1 MNLSEAYSLAS
12 LNAAGQ
18 QSYHQD
24 RTKTGRQLA
33 TEIWAE
39 ARSRGNYGRLGNC
52 KTVEQWQKTYLP
64 SRIFHLVRMPLNAAA
79 LTCTP
84 REPNLV
90 LKKIHARE
98 DHGIV
103 VDYNQSQMGKALH
116 GFVPQVVCI
125 DGKHRYMAA
134 ALRGDSHIMAW
145 VGETAIEM
153 IPSLQAVG
161 GGGGGPAPERT
172 TPAAGSS
179 LVSSGKIKVGVRGEG
194 THLDRLNVK
203 KCYAEFQADCA
214 SGKFKVTRNMDGVS
228 APGFS
233 GTTKKMKEDHPEIDN
248 PFALSW
254 YMKNKGY
261 HSHIAPE
268 KGK

>member
-1 MNLSEAYSLAS
+1 MNMTEATSLAA

-24 RTKTGRQLA
+24 RTKTARQLA
-33 TEIWAE
+33 AEIWAE
-39 ARSRGNYGRLGNC
+39 SRARGNSGSLGHC
-52 KTVEQWQKTYLP
+52 KTVEQWQKRYLP
-64 SRIFHLVRMPLNAAA
+64 SKVFHLVRMPLNAAA
-79 LTCTP
+79 LTCSP

-103 VDYNQSQMGKALH
+103 VDYNQSQMGKALN
-116 GFVPQVVCI
+116 GFVPQVICI

-153 IPSLQAVG
+153 IPSLQAMG
-161 GGGGGPAPERT
+161 SGGGPAPERT
-172 TPAAGSS
+172 TGATGSS

-194 THLDRLNVK
+194 AHLEKLDVK
-203 KCYAEFQADCA
+203 KCYAEFQADCD
-214 SGKFKVTRNMDGVS
+214 SGKFKVTRGMEAVS
-228 APGFS
+228 PPGWS
-233 GTTKKMKEDHPEIDN
+233 GTTQKMKEDHPEIGN
-248 PFALSW
+248 AFALSW
-254 YMKNKGY
+254 YMRNKGY